1 MRQREAAA
9 SPWTMA
15 GVRLIAVLGVLAAAI
30 AAAGCGGNGGAS
42 TAAAQ
47 GASSALPQG
56 SETVH
61 LNPADFTTRIDN
73 PYWPMKAGSRWVYRS
88 VDPEGL
94 TAQRDVVKATNQ
106 TKKVDG
112 VETLVVSDVA
122 SENGKPVEVTSD
134 YYAQDKA
141 GNIWYF
147 GENTAEY
154 SNGKVKSREGS
165 FEAGVDGAQ
174 AGVALPANPKPGMK
188 YRQEDY
194 AGQAEDRGE
203 VISTDAQAEPPFG
216 HFTNALMTEDTSP
229 LEPKVLEFKFY
240 ARGIGPATS
249 VSVSGG
255 SEFEELVSYKA
266 G

>member
-1 MRQREAAA
+1 MMRTSLTA
-9 SPWTMA
+9 S
-15 GVRLIAVLGVLAAAI
+15 VGVLAVAVAV
-30 AAAGCGGNGGAS
+30 GCGGGGGGS
-42 TAAAQ
+42 S
-47 GASSALPQG
+47 ASSRSEASGLPQG
-56 SETVH
+56 REKVQ
-61 LNPADFTTRIDN
+61 LDPADFTTKVDN
-73 PYWPMKAGSRWVYRS
+73 PYWPMKPGSRWVYRS
-88 VDPEGL
+88 VDPESL
-94 TAQRDVVKATNQ
+94 TAQRDVVQVTDR
-106 TKKVDG
+106 TKTIDG
-112 VETLVVSDVA
+112 VKTLVVSDIA
-122 SENGKPVEVTSD
+122 SEHGTPVEVTSD

-154 SNGKVKSREGS
+154 SNGKVESRAGS

-174 AGVALPANPKPGMK
+174 AGVALPANPQPGMK

-216 HFTNALMTEDTSP
+216 RFRGALMTKDTSP

-240 ARGIGPATS
+240 ARGVGPATS

>member
-1 MRQREAAA
+1 MRLGALLAA
-9 SPWTMA
+9 
-15 GVRLIAVLGVLAAAI
+15 VLAALIVALGLG
-30 AAAGCGGNGGAS
+30 ACGGGGDSESNQA
-42 TAAAQ
+42 
-47 GASSALPQG
+47 ALPQG
-56 SETVH
+56 REAVH
-61 LNPADFTTRIDN
+61 LNPGDFTTRIDN
-73 PYWPMKAGSRWVYRS
+73 PYWPMKPGSRWVYRS
-88 VDPEGL
+88 VDPESL
-94 TAQRDVVKATNQ
+94 TAQRDVVQVTNR
-106 TKKVDG
+106 TKTVAAGIK
-112 VETLVVSDVA
+112 TLVVSDVA
-122 SENGKPVEVTSD
+122 SENGTPVEVTSD

-174 AGVALPANPKPGMK
+174 AGVALPASPEPGMK

-203 VISTDAQAEPPFG
+203 VISIDAQAEPPFG
-216 HFTNALMTEDTSP
+216 HFQHVLMTKDTSP
-229 LEPKVLEFKFY
+229 LEPEVLEFKFY
-240 ARGIGPATS
+240 ARGVGPATS

-255 SEFEELVSYKA
+255 SEFEELVSYKV